1 MSINLVMQLEPR
13 IRDFET
19 LEEEILTIL
28 AEESAE
34 LIQEIMK
41 MKRRNSYPSKQ
52 FGEELGDVMCL
63 IEMCHEYK
71 LANRSVTNV
80 RMHQKKEKLK
90 EWSKIFEK
98 ARDFRYE

>member
-1 MSINLVMQLEPR
+1 M

-19 LEEEILTIL
+19 LEEEIVTIL

-52 FGEELGDVMCL
+52 FQEELGDVMCL
-63 IEMCHEYK
+63 IDLCFEYK
-71 LANRSVTNV
+71 LANRSNANM
-80 RMHQKKEKLK
+80 RSYQKKEKLK
-90 EWSKIFEK
+90 KWSKIFEK
-98 ARDFRYE
+98 ARDFKFE

>member
-1 MSINLVMQLEPR
+1 M

-52 FGEELGDVMCL
+52 FQEELGDLMCL
-63 IEMCHEYK
+63 IDLCFEYK
-71 LANRSVTNV
+71 LANRSIVDY
-80 RMHQKKEKLK
+80 RSYQKKEKLK
-90 EWSKIFEK
+90 QWSKIFEK
-98 ARDFRYE
+98 ARDFRHE

>member
-1 MSINLVMQLEPR
+1 M

-19 LEEEILTIL
+19 LEEEIVTIL

-52 FGEELGDVMCL
+52 FQEELGDVMCL
-63 IEMCHEYK
+63 IDLCFEYK
-71 LANRSVTNV
+71 LANRPNANMRSY
-80 RMHQKKEKLK
+80 QKKEKLK
-90 EWSKIFEK
+90 KWSKIFEK
-98 ARDFRYE
+98 ARDFKYE

>member
-1 MSINLVMQLEPR
+1 M

-19 LEEEILTIL
+19 LEEEIVTIL

-52 FGEELGDVMCL
+52 FQEELGDVMCL
-63 IEMCHEYK
+63 IDLCFEYK
-71 LANRSVTNV
+71 LVNPSVVNV
-80 RMHQKKEKLK
+80 RSYQKKEKLK
-90 EWSKIFEK
+90 KWSKIFEK
-98 ARDFRYE
+98 ARDFKYE